1 MNKKECSFVDRWEK
15 EITLFSRDWWTHNHG
30 FIFTFIFF
38 QINASCRSNKQKVLS
53 LMRPLK
59 GFTNRVDP
67 SVSHTTSERR
77 DLHFA
82 RQAIADKCKN
92 QWDLHWAAYLPLC
105 CTTQI
110 VHVKTFS
117 RSMNLTVIAL
127 SAQIGLNYPQ
137 QLHPRPAFTPSTPVL
152 HFSSMPGPSAPA
164 SSLLWE
170 RWSLAPARKPVDP
183 ELWCDFH
190 SRPVSS
196 LWTCPHM
203 CRLCLTLVTFTGPD
217 TDLWI
222 NFLARPHTC
231 FIILVHLLEAPSSH
245 SQAGLA

>member
-1 MNKKECSFVDRWEK
+1 
-15 EITLFSRDWWTHNHG
+15 
-30 FIFTFIFF
+30 
-38 QINASCRSNKQKVLS
+38 
-53 LMRPLK
+53 MRPLK

-67 SVSHTTSERR
+67 SVSHTTSWERGETFT
-77 DLHFA
+77 LP
-82 RQAIADKCKN
+82 DKRKN
-92 QWDLHWAAYLPLC
+92 QWDLHWADYLPLC
-105 CTTQI
+105 CTAQI

-137 QLHPRPAFTPSTPVL
+137 QLHLRPAFTPSTPGL
-152 HFSSMPGPSAPA
+152 HFSSMSGPSVPA

-190 SRPVSS
+190 TRPVSS

-203 CRLCLTLVTFTGPD
+203 SRLCLVTFTGPD

-231 FIILVHLLEAPSSH
+231 FIILVHLSGLLEAPGSH
-245 SQAGLA
+245 PQAGLA